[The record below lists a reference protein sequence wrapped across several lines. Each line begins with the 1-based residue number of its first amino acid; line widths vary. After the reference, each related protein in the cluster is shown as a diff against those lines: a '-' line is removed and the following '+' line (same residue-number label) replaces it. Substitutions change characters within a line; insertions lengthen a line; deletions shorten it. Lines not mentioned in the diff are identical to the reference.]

1 MRSLISLV
9 AFAVGLASVA
19 CNNNDGAVVISNT
32 QNVNAAR
39 PAVTGAGPTTG
50 AGAVNDAP
58 LASAH
63 RSSSIGS
70 GGMTAT
76 SNDQPSIETPEL
88 DAKIEQADARAKA
101 SNASAADKLGAAAAY
116 LERGN
121 FYRDAGQPSLYKFA
135 LGDYRR
141 ALRYQPDNA
150 QARERME
157 EIVSIYNNMGRP
169 VPNNGN
175 GP

>member
-9 AFAVGLASVA
+9 AFAVVLASVA
-19 CNNNDGAVVISNT
+19 CGSNDGAMVMSNT

-39 PAVTGAGPTTG
+39 PAATGAGSTRG
-50 AGAVNDAP
+50 AGAANDAP

-63 RSSSIGS
+63 RRGS
-70 GGMTAT
+70 VGAGGTTGT
-76 SNDQPSIETPEL
+76 SNEKASLETPEL

-141 ALRYQPDNA
+141 ALRYQPDNV